1 MNKRQAKKKEKVNA
15 LRKEYDFLPLKT
27 IKKYNRQ
34 YDAFF
39 NSPMWKKKAER
50 QMQMRMIT
58 F

>member
-1 MNKRQAKKKEKVNA
+1 MNKRQAKKKEKLND
-15 LRKEYDFLPLKT
+15 LRKEYGFLPLKT

-39 NSPMWKKKAER
+39 NSPMWRKEAER
-50 QMQMRMIT
+50 QRRMIT